1 MGQTMLAFDPAIC
14 RQQGITPEFKIS
26 WENQIF
32 QQRNVLYEFQGN
44 NTSFFFSLES
54 KKIQNFHFKSI
65 AFNVLWCFFYGR
77 KQDMQNFKKIFS
89 VYLKDNQGT
98 FLTLILTFGV
108 KIFTVKGYDL

>member
-26 WENQIF
+26 WENQIV

-44 NTSFFFSLES
+44 DTSFFFSLES

-65 AFNVLWCFFYGR
+65 PFNILWCFFMAASKTCKISR
-77 KQDMQNFKKIFS
+77 KYFPYI
-89 VYLKDNQGT
+89 
-98 FLTLILTFGV
+98 
-108 KIFTVKGYDL
+108 

>member
-44 NTSFFFSLES
+44 
-54 KKIQNFHFKSI
+54 
-65 AFNVLWCFFYGR
+65 
-77 KQDMQNFKKIFS
+77 D
-89 VYLKDNQGT
+89 T
-98 FLTLILTFGV
+98 FLLFSG
-108 KIFTVKGYDL
+108 K